1 MWWVTPIVFF
11 SITYYGYLWS
21 STFFCL
27 LVIWAVAVIKS
38 FEKRP
43 LCVYSIYVLLMLL
56 ITCSFRCYRPPS
68 CIDRGRVTISWQKRQ
83 ILTFWGS
90 KSRWFLENTTWRF
103 SSLLRPKG
111 QFSWRFQYK
120 KISPKNVLK
129 TSFFRACGAVSGSIW
144 PTSFKFPANLWSRS
158 GKQGRTSNFFIWQSE
173 PWCSQRIRKQ
183 NRSNIS
189 YRNVHFTLRK
199 SY

>member
-1 MWWVTPIVFF
+1 M
-11 SITYYGYLWS
+11 
-21 STFFCL
+21 
-27 LVIWAVAVIKS
+27 
-38 FEKRP
+38 
-43 LCVYSIYVLLMLL
+43 
-56 ITCSFRCYRPPS
+56 
-68 CIDRGRVTISWQKRQ
+68 VTISWRKSQ

-158 GKQGRTSNFFIWQSE
+158 GKPGRTINFFIWQSE

-183 NRSNIS
+183 KQSNIS
-189 YRNVHFTLRK
+189 YRKCAFNFTKKPLEATVTNCLVTELGFLACRK
-199 SY
+199 SCCFVGLLKICHGVSWRFELKYMSLGKNRSGHT